1 MVKRGAMEGT
11 QIRVSPGPPVARS
24 RPPDPCTIVIFG
36 VTGDLTHRKLVP
48 ALYNLAKEGDLPEKF
63 AVIGT
68 STSVTSAE
76 EFRAQLQESVSK
88 FSRTRPLD
96 ESVWKAFAAR
106 IDTCVADVNK
116 PDDYTKLC
124 GVIEEVERR
133 EGLSGNRLYYLAVP
147 PGVFPV
153 ILRNLRAAGLLH
165 PTGAARW
172 SRVVIE
178 KPFGRDLA
186 SAHELNRTVAEVIDE
201 SQIFRSDHYLGKET
215 VQNILVFRFGNSIF
229 EPIWNRK
236 YIDHVQITMAEDIT
250 VERRGKFY
258 DATGVLRDVVQSHLL
273 QVLAL
278 CTMEAPATFKADDIR
293 DEKFKLLRSIRP
305 ITTAEVAQD
314 VVAAQ
319 YRGYRDTEGVA
330 KESRTP
336 TYVAL
341 KLAIDN
347 WRWQGVPIYVRAG
360 KGLAARNT
368 EVSIHFQAIPFCLF
382 GNEEVCQRIE
392 PNVLALRIQPREGI
406 ALSFG
411 CKVPGEDLSVGSV
424 TMDFSYADSFHR
436 APWEAY
442 ERLLLDAM
450 RGDHTLFARR
460 DGDEQA
466 WSFVSPILEAWDA
479 RREPLPEYEPGS
491 AGPREAD
498 QLLRRDGRRW
508 RPLT

>member
-1 MVKRGAMEGT
+1 MEGT
-11 QIRVSPGPPVARS
+11 QIEVHAGSGPAVVRS
-24 RPPDPCTIVIFG
+24 RPPDPCVIVIFG

-48 ALYNLAKEGDLPEKF
+48 ALYNLAREGDLPERF
-63 AVIGT
+63 ALIGT
-68 STSVTSAE
+68 STSVGSSDQ
-76 EFRAQLQESVSK
+76 FRADLHDSVAK
-88 FSRTRPLD
+88 HSRTKPID
-96 ESVWKAFAAR
+96 EEVWKKFAAPLE
-106 IDTCVADVNK
+106 TVVADVNA

-124 GVIEEVERR
+124 RTIDEVEKRH
-133 EGLSGNRLYYLAVP
+133 GLPGNRLYYLAVP

-153 ILRNLRAAGLLH
+153 ILRNLKASGLLH
-165 PTGAARW
+165 PTGATRW

-186 SAHELNRTVAEVIDE
+186 SARELNRTVAQVVDE

-236 YIDHVQITMAEDIT
+236 YIDHVQITMAEDLT

-258 DATGVLRDVVQSHLL
+258 DTTGVLRDVVQSHLL

-278 CTMEAPATFKADDIR
+278 CTMEAPATFRADDIR

-305 ITTAEVAQD
+305 ITAGDVAND

-319 YRGYRDTEGVA
+319 YRGYRSTEGVA
-330 KESRTP
+330 RDSRTP

-341 KLAIDN
+341 KMAIDN

-368 EVSIHFQAIPFCLF
+368 EVSIHFQTIPFCLF
-382 GNEEVCQRIE
+382 GDEEVCQRIE

-424 TMDFSYADSFHR
+424 TMNFSYADSFKR

-466 WSFVSPILEAWDA
+466 WSFVTPVLEAWQA
-479 RREPLPEYEPGS
+479 RKDPLPEYDPGS
-491 AGPREAD
+491 SGPKEAD

-508 RPLT
+508 RPLA

>member
-1 MVKRGAMEGT
+1 MDGT
-11 QIRVSPGPPVARS
+11 RIRVNPNAGPAVVRS
-24 RPPDPCTIVIFG
+24 RPPDPCVVVIFG
-36 VTGDLTHRKLVP
+36 VTGDLTHRKLIP
-48 ALYNLAKEGDLPEKF
+48 ALYNLAREGDLPGKF
-63 AVIGT
+63 ALIGT
-68 STSVTSAE
+68 STSVTSAA

-88 FSRTRPLD
+88 FSRSKPLD
-96 ESVWKAFAAR
+96 EEVWKRFAGS
-106 IDTCVADVNK
+106 IETVVADVNA
-116 PDDYTKLC
+116 PDDYAKLRRT
-124 GVIEEVERR
+124 IEAVEQKA
-133 EGLSGNRLYYLAVP
+133 GLPGNRLYYLAVP

-153 ILRNLRAAGLLH
+153 ILRNLKAAGLLQ
-165 PTGAARW
+165 AAGSPGW

-186 SAHELNRTVAEVIDE
+186 SARELNRTVAEVIDE

-236 YIDHVQITMAEDIT
+236 YIDHVQITMAEDLTI
-250 VERRGKFY
+250 ERRGKFY
-258 DATGVLRDVVQSHLL
+258 DATGVLRDIVQSHLL

-305 ITTAEVAQD
+305 ITAGEVGQD

-319 YRGYRDTEGVA
+319 YRGYRASEGVA
-330 KESRTP
+330 KDSRTP

-368 EVSIHFQAIPFCLF
+368 EVSIHFQSIPFCLF
-382 GNEEVCQRIE
+382 GTEEVCQRIE
-392 PNVLALRIQPREGI
+392 PNVLTLRIQPREGI
-406 ALSFG
+406 ALRFG

-424 TMDFSYADSFHR
+424 TMDFSYADSFNR

-466 WSFVSPILEAWDA
+466 WSFVSPILEAWEA
-479 RREPLPEYEPGS
+479 RREPLPEYDTGS

-498 QLLRRDGRRW
+498 DLLRRDGRRW
-508 RPLT
+508 RPLA

>member
-1 MVKRGAMEGT
+1 MEGT
-11 QIRVSPGPPVARS
+11 QIRVNPNASPAVVRS
-24 RPPDPCTIVIFG
+24 KPPDPCIVVIFG
-36 VTGDLTHRKLVP
+36 VTGDLTHRKLIP
-48 ALYNLAKEGDLPEKF
+48 ALYNLAREGDLPERL

-68 STSVTSAE
+68 STSVTSTE
-76 EFRAQLQESVSK
+76 TFRAQLRESIVQ
-88 FSRTRPLD
+88 FSRTKPIDD
-96 ESVWKAFAAR
+96 EVWQRFSAT
-106 IDTCVADVNK
+106 IETVVADVNA
-116 PDDYTKLC
+116 PDDYVKLRRA
-124 GVIEEVERR
+124 IEEVERKQ
-133 EGLSGNRLYYLAVP
+133 GLPGNRLYYLAVP

-153 ILRNLRAAGLLH
+153 ILRNLKAAGLLH
-165 PTGAARW
+165 PANEPRW

-186 SAHELNRTVAEVIDE
+186 SARELNRTVAEVIDE

-258 DATGVLRDVVQSHLL
+258 DAMGVLRDVVQSHIL

-278 CTMEAPATFKADDIR
+278 CTMEAPATFRADDIR
-293 DEKFKLLRSIRP
+293 DEKFKLFRSIRP
-305 ITTAEVAQD
+305 ITATETGQD

-319 YRGYRDTEGVA
+319 YRGYRTTEGVA
-330 KESRTP
+330 KDSRTP
-336 TYVAL
+336 TFVAL

-347 WRWQGVPIYVRAG
+347 WRWQGVPVYVRAG

-368 EVSIHFQAIPFCLF
+368 EVSIHFQTIPFCLF
-382 GNEEVCQRIE
+382 GSEEVCQRIE

-424 TMDFSYADSFHR
+424 TMDFSYADSFNH

-491 AGPREAD
+491 NGPKEAE
-498 QLLRRDGRRW
+498 LLLKRDGRRW
-508 RPLT
+508 RPLS

>member
-1 MVKRGAMEGT
+1 MEGT
-11 QIRVSPGPPVARS
+11 AVKVTPGTNPMVVRS
-24 RPPDPCTIVIFG
+24 RPPDPCVIVIFG
-36 VTGDLTHRKLVP
+36 VTGDLTHRKLIP
-48 ALYNLAKEGDLPEKF
+48 ALYNLAREGELPQQL

-68 STSVTSAE
+68 STSVTSAA
-76 EFRAQLQESVSK
+76 EFRAQLHESVAQ
-88 FSRTRPLD
+88 FSRNKPID
-96 ESVWKAFAAR
+96 EEIWSRFSGR
-106 IDTCVADVNK
+106 IETVVADVNK
-116 PDDYTKLC
+116 PGDYARLC
-124 GVIEEVERR
+124 RTIEEVERR
-133 EGLSGNRLYYLAVP
+133 LGLPGHRLYYLAVP

-153 ILRNLRAAGLLH
+153 ILRNLKAAGLLY
-165 PTGAARW
+165 PTGATRW

-186 SAHELNRTVAEVIDE
+186 TARDLNRTVAEVIDE
-201 SQIFRSDHYLGKET
+201 RQIFRSDHYLGKET

-229 EPIWNRK
+229 EPIWNRR
-236 YIDHVQITMAEDIT
+236 YIDHVQITMAEDLT
-250 VERRGKFY
+250 VDRRGKFY
-258 DATGVLRDVVQSHLL
+258 DSTGVLRDVVQSHLL

-305 ITTAEVAQD
+305 ISGEDVVRD

-319 YRGYRDTEGVA
+319 YHGYRATEGVA
-330 KESRTP
+330 PDSRTP

-341 KLAIDN
+341 RLMIDN
-347 WRWQGVPIYVRAG
+347 WRWQGVPFYVRAG

-368 EVSIHFQAIPFCLF
+368 EVSIHFQTIPFCLF
-382 GNEEVCQRIE
+382 GDEEICQRID
-392 PNVLALRIQPREGI
+392 PNVLVLRIQPREGI
-406 ALSFG
+406 ALRFG

-424 TMDFSYADSFHR
+424 TMNFSYADSFNH

-466 WSFVSPILEAWDA
+466 WSFLSPILAAWAA
-479 RREPLPEYEPGS
+479 RPEPLPEYPTGS
-491 AGPREAD
+491 EGPKESVA
-498 QLLRRDGRRW
+498 LLRRDGRRW

>member
-1 MVKRGAMEGT
+1 MEGT
-11 QIRVSPGPPVARS
+11 QIRVRPGAGPAVVRS
-24 RPPDPCTIVIFG
+24 RPPDPCLLVIFG

-48 ALYNLAKEGDLPEKF
+48 ALYNLARDGALPDKF
-63 AVIGT
+63 ALIGT
-68 STSVTSAE
+68 STSVGSSDQ
-76 EFRAQLQESVSK
+76 FRTDLHDSVAK
-88 FSRTRPLD
+88 FSRTKPID
-96 ESVWKAFAAR
+96 EQVWKKFAAPLE
-106 IDTCVADVNK
+106 TVVADVNT

-124 GVIEEVERR
+124 RTIEEVEKRN
-133 EGLSGNRLYYLAVP
+133 GLPGNRLYYLAVP

-153 ILRNLRAAGLLH
+153 ILRNLKASGLLH
-165 PTGAARW
+165 PTGANRW
-172 SRVVIE
+172 SRVVVE

-186 SAHELNRTVAEVIDE
+186 SARELNRTVAQVIDE

-236 YIDHVQITMAEDIT
+236 YIDHVQITMAEELTI
-250 VERRGKFY
+250 ERRGKFY
-258 DATGVLRDVVQSHLL
+258 DATGVLRDVVQSHLM

-293 DEKFKLLRSIRP
+293 DEKFKLFRSIRP
-305 ITTAEVAQD
+305 IAPADVAAQ

-319 YRGYRDTEGVA
+319 YRGYRSAEGVA
-330 KESRTP
+330 PDSRTP

-341 KLAIDN
+341 KMAIDN

-360 KGLAARNT
+360 KGLAARKT
-368 EVSIHFQAIPFCLF
+368 EVSIHFQTIPFCLF

-392 PNVLALRIQPREGI
+392 PNVLTLRIQPDEGI

-411 CKVPGEDLSVGSV
+411 CKVPGEDLAVGSV
-424 TMDFSYADSFHR
+424 TMNFSYADSFKR
-436 APWEAY
+436 EPWEAY

-460 DGDEQA
+460 DGDETA
-466 WSFVSPILEAWDA
+466 WSVVTPVLEAWDA
-479 RREPLPEYEPGS
+479 QKAPLPEYDPGS
-491 AGPREAD
+491 AGPQEAD

>member
-1 MVKRGAMEGT
+1 MDGT
-11 QIRVSPGPPVARS
+11 EIRVRAAAGPAVVRS
-24 RPPDPCTIVIFG
+24 RPPDPCVVVIFG
-36 VTGDLTHRKLVP
+36 VTGDLTHRKLIP
-48 ALYNLAKEGDLPEKF
+48 ALYNLAREGDLPDRF
-63 AVIGT
+63 AVVGT
-68 STSVTSAE
+68 STSVTSAA
-76 EFRAQLQESVSK
+76 EFRAQLHESVAK
-88 FSRTRPLD
+88 FSRAKPVD
-96 ESVWKAFAAR
+96 EEVWKKFAAPLE
-106 IDTCVADVNK
+106 TVVADVNA

-124 GVIEEVERR
+124 RTIEDVEKRN
-133 EGLSGNRLYYLAVP
+133 GLPGNRLYYLAVP

-153 ILRNLRAAGLLH
+153 ILRNLRGAGLLH
-165 PTGAARW
+165 PTGATRW

-186 SAHELNRTVAEVIDE
+186 SARELNRTVAEVIDE

-258 DATGVLRDVVQSHLL
+258 DATGVIRDIVQSHLL

-278 CTMEAPATFKADDIR
+278 CTMEAPATFRADDIR

-305 ITTAEVAQD
+305 ITAADVAQD

-330 KESRTP
+330 RDSRTP

-341 KLAIDN
+341 KMAIDN

-360 KGLAARNT
+360 KGLAARDT
-368 EVSIHFQAIPFCLF
+368 EVSIHFQTIPFCLF

-406 ALSFG
+406 ALRFG

-424 TMDFSYADSFHR
+424 TMNFSYADSFKR

-466 WSFVSPILEAWDA
+466 WSFITPILDAWAA
-479 RREPLPEYEPGS
+479 RKDPLPEYDPGS
-491 AGPREAD
+491 SGPTEAD

-508 RPLT
+508 RALG

>member
-1 MVKRGAMEGT
+1 V
-11 QIRVSPGPPVARS
+11 RS
-24 RPPDPCTIVIFG
+24 RPPDPCVIVIFG
-36 VTGDLTHRKLVP
+36 VTGDLTHRKLMP
-48 ALYNLAKEGDLPEKF
+48 ALYNLAREGDLPERF

-68 STSVTSAE
+68 STSVPPTD
-76 EFRAQLQESVSK
+76 EFRAQLHESVATH
-88 FSRTRPLD
+88 SRTKPLD
-96 ESVWKAFAAR
+96 EEVWKKFAAPLE
-106 IDTCVADVNK
+106 TVVADVNA

-124 GVIEEVERR
+124 HAVEEVEQRH
-133 EGLSGNRLYYLAVP
+133 GLPGNRLFYLAVP
-147 PGVFPV
+147 PGIFPV
-153 ILRNLRAAGLLH
+153 ILRNLKASRLIH
-165 PTGAARW
+165 PTGATRW

-186 SAHELNRTVAEVIDE
+186 SARELNRTVSEVIDE

-236 YIDHVQITMAEDIT
+236 YIDHVQITMAEDLT

-305 ITTAEVAQD
+305 IAAAEVAQD

-319 YRGYRDTEGVA
+319 YRGYRSSEGVA
-330 KESRTP
+330 RDSRTP

-341 KLAIDN
+341 KMTIDN
-347 WRWQGVPIYVRAG
+347 WRWQGVPFYVRAG

-368 EVSIHFQAIPFCLF
+368 EVSIHFQTIPFCLF
-382 GNEEVCQRIE
+382 GSEEVCQRIE

-424 TMDFSYADSFHR
+424 TMNFSYADSFNR

-466 WSFVSPILEAWDA
+466 WSFVTPILEAWQA
-479 RREPLPEYEPGS
+479 GNQPLPEYDPGA
-491 AGPREAD
+491 AGPKEAD

-508 RPLT
+508 RPLS

>member
-1 MVKRGAMEGT
+1 MEGT
-11 QIRVSPGPPVARS
+11 QIEVHAGAGPAVVRS
-24 RPPDPCTIVIFG
+24 RPPDPCVIVIFG
-36 VTGDLTHRKLVP
+36 VTGDLTHRKLIP
-48 ALYNLAKEGDLPEKF
+48 ALYNLAREGDLPERY

-68 STSVTSAE
+68 STSVTSTS
-76 EFRAQLQESVSK
+76 EFRAQLQESVAK
-88 FSRTRPLD
+88 FSRTKPID
-96 ESVWKAFAAR
+96 EEVWQKFAAPLE
-106 IDTCVADVNK
+106 TVVADVNA

-124 GVIEEVERR
+124 HTVEEVEKKH
-133 EGLSGNRLYYLAVP
+133 GLPGNRLYYLAVP

-165 PTGAARW
+165 PTGATRW

-186 SAHELNRTVAEVIDE
+186 SSRELNRTVGEVIDE

-236 YIDHVQITMAEDIT
+236 YIDHVQITMAEDLT

-258 DATGVLRDVVQSHLL
+258 DTTGVLRDVVQSHLL

-305 ITTAEVAQD
+305 ITTADVAGD

-319 YRGYRDTEGVA
+319 YRGYRQSEGVA
-330 KESRTP
+330 RDSRTP

-341 KLAIDN
+341 KMAIDN

-368 EVSIHFQAIPFCLF
+368 EVSIHFQTIPFCLF
-382 GNEEVCQRIE
+382 GDEEVCQRIE

-424 TMDFSYADSFHR
+424 TMNFAYADSFKR

-466 WSFVSPILEAWDA
+466 WSFVTPILEAWQKGQ
-479 RREPLPEYEPGS
+479 EPLPEYEPGS
-491 AGPREAD
+491 AGPKEAD

-508 RPLT
+508 RTLT

>member
-1 MVKRGAMEGT
+1 MEGT
-11 QIRVSPGPPVARS
+11 QIEVHAGSGPAVVRS
-24 RPPDPCTIVIFG
+24 RPPDPCVIVIFG

-48 ALYNLAKEGDLPEKF
+48 ALYNLAREGDLPERF
-63 AVIGT
+63 ALIGT
-68 STSVTSAE
+68 STSVGSSDQ
-76 EFRAQLQESVSK
+76 FRADLHDSVAK
-88 FSRTRPLD
+88 HSRTKPID
-96 ESVWKAFAAR
+96 EEVWKKFAAPLE
-106 IDTCVADVNK
+106 TVVADVNA

-124 GVIEEVERR
+124 RTIDEVEKRH
-133 EGLSGNRLYYLAVP
+133 GLPGNRLYYLAVP

-153 ILRNLRAAGLLH
+153 ILRNLKASGLLH
-165 PTGAARW
+165 PTGATRW

-186 SAHELNRTVAEVIDE
+186 SARELNRTVAQVVDE

-236 YIDHVQITMAEDIT
+236 YIDHVQITMAEDLT

-258 DATGVLRDVVQSHLL
+258 DTTGVLRDVVQSHLL

-278 CTMEAPATFKADDIR
+278 CTMEAPATFRADDIR

-305 ITTAEVAQD
+305 ITAGDVAND

-319 YRGYRDTEGVA
+319 YRGYRSTEGVA
-330 KESRTP
+330 RDSRTP

-341 KLAIDN
+341 KMAIDN

-368 EVSIHFQAIPFCLF
+368 EVSIHFQTIPFCLF
-382 GNEEVCQRIE
+382 GSEEVCQRIE

-424 TMDFSYADSFHR
+424 TMNFSYADSFKR

-466 WSFVSPILEAWDA
+466 WSFVTPVLEAWQA
-479 RREPLPEYEPGS
+479 RKDPLPEYDPGS
-491 AGPREAD
+491 SGPKEAD

-508 RPLT
+508 RPLA

>member
-1 MVKRGAMEGT
+1 MEGT
-11 QIRVSPGPPVARS
+11 QIRVQAATGPAVVRS
-24 RPPDPCTIVIFG
+24 RPPDPCVIVIFG
-36 VTGDLTHRKLVP
+36 VTGDLTHRKLMP
-48 ALYNLAKEGDLPEKF
+48 ALYNLARQGDLPERF

-68 STSVTSAE
+68 STSVTSTA
-76 EFRAQLQESVSK
+76 EFRAQLQDSVSK
-88 FSRTRPLD
+88 FSRTKPLD
-96 ESVWKAFAAR
+96 EEVWKKFAAPLE
-106 IDTCVADVNK
+106 TVVADVNA

-124 GVIEEVERR
+124 STVEEVEQRY
-133 EGLSGNRLYYLAVP
+133 GLSGNRLFYLAVP
-147 PGVFPV
+147 PGVFPT
-153 ILRNLRAAGLLH
+153 ILRNLKGSRLIHPAGA
-165 PTGAARW
+165 TRW

-186 SAHELNRTVAEVIDE
+186 SARELNRTVAEVIDE

-236 YIDHVQITMAEDIT
+236 YIDHVQITMAEDLT

-305 ITTAEVAQD
+305 ITAAEVAQD

-319 YRGYRDTEGVA
+319 YRGYRASEGVA
-330 KESRTP
+330 RDSRTP

-341 KLAIDN
+341 KMAIDN

-382 GNEEVCQRIE
+382 GSEEVCQRIE

-466 WSFVSPILEAWDA
+466 WSFVTPILEAWQA
-479 RREPLPEYEPGS
+479 GNQPLPEYDPGA
-491 AGPREAD
+491 AGPKEAD

-508 RPLT
+508 RPLA

>member
-1 MVKRGAMEGT
+1 MEGT
-11 QIRVSPGPPVARS
+11 QIEVHAGAGPAVVRS
-24 RPPDPCTIVIFG
+24 RPPDPCVIIIFG
-36 VTGDLTHRKLVP
+36 VTGDLTHRKLIP
-48 ALYNLAKEGDLPEKF
+48 ALYNLAREGDLPERY
-63 AVIGT
+63 AVLGT
-68 STSVTSAE
+68 STSVTSSS
-76 EFRAQLQESVSK
+76 EFRAQLHESVAR
-88 FSRTRPLD
+88 FSRTKPIDD
-96 ESVWKAFAAR
+96 EVWQKFAAPLE
-106 IDTCVADVNK
+106 TVVADVNA

-124 GVIEEVERR
+124 RTVEEVEKRN
-133 EGLSGNRLYYLAVP
+133 GLPGNRLYYLAVP

-165 PTGAARW
+165 PTGATRW

-186 SAHELNRTVAEVIDE
+186 SSRDLNRTVAEVIDE

-236 YIDHVQITMAEDIT
+236 YIDHVQITMAEELT

-258 DATGVLRDVVQSHLL
+258 DTTGVLRDVVQSHLL

-305 ITTAEVAQD
+305 ITASDVATD

-319 YRGYRDTEGVA
+319 YRGYRQSEGVA
-330 KESRTP
+330 RDSRTP

-341 KLAIDN
+341 KMAIDN

-368 EVSIHFQAIPFCLF
+368 EVSIHFQSIPFCLF

-392 PNVLALRIQPREGI
+392 QNVLALRIQPHEGI

-411 CKVPGEDLSVGSV
+411 CKVPGEDLAVGSV
-424 TMDFSYADSFHR
+424 TMNFSYADSFKR

-466 WSFVSPILEAWDA
+466 WSFVTPILDAWQS
-479 RREPLPEYEPGS
+479 RQEPLPEYEPGS
-491 AGPREAD
+491 AGPKEAD

>member
-1 MVKRGAMEGT
+1 MEGT
-11 QIRVSPGPPVARS
+11 SIRVNPGAGPAVVRS

-48 ALYNLAKEGDLPEKF
+48 ALYNLAKEGDLPERC

-68 STSVTSAE
+68 STSVTSPH
-76 EFRAQLQESVSK
+76 EFRAQLRESVSK
-88 FSRTRPLD
+88 FSRTKPLD
-96 ESVWKAFAAR
+96 DAVWQDFAAS
-106 IDTCVADVNK
+106 IETCVADVNA
-116 PDDYTKLC
+116 PDDYTKLAR
-124 GVIEEVERR
+124 VIEDVEHRK
-133 EGLSGNRLYYLAVP
+133 GLPGNRLYYLAVP

-153 ILRNLRAAGLLH
+153 ILRNLRGAGLLY
-165 PTGAARW
+165 PLGASRW

-186 SAHELNRTVAEVIDE
+186 SARELNRTVAEVVDE

-236 YIDHVQITMAEDIT
+236 YIDHVQISMAEDLTI
-250 VERRGKFY
+250 ERRGKFY
-258 DATGVLRDVVQSHLL
+258 DSTGVLRDVVQSHLM

-278 CTMEAPATFKADDIR
+278 CTMEAPATFRADDIR

-305 ITTAEVAQD
+305 ITAAEVAQD
-314 VVAAQ
+314 VVAGQ
-319 YRGYRDTEGVA
+319 YRGYRQAEGVA
-330 KESRTP
+330 KDSRTP

-341 KLAIDN
+341 KMWIDN

-368 EVSIHFQAIPFCLF
+368 EVSIHFQTIPFCLF

-406 ALSFG
+406 ALRFG

-466 WSFVSPILEAWDA
+466 WAFASPILDAWAAGRD
-479 RREPLPEYEPGS
+479 PLPEYEIGS
-491 AGPREAD
+491 AGPKEAEA
-498 QLLRRDGRRW
+498 LLRRDGRRW
-508 RPLT
+508 RPLS

>member
-1 MVKRGAMEGT
+1 MDGT
-11 QIRVSPGPPVARS
+11 SIRVNPNASPAVVRS
-24 RPPDPCTIVIFG
+24 RPPDPCVVVIFG
-36 VTGDLTHRKLVP
+36 VTGDLTHRKLIP
-48 ALYNLAKEGDLPEKF
+48 ALYNLSREGDLPQRF

-68 STSVTSAE
+68 STSVTSAA
-76 EFRAQLQESVSK
+76 EFRAQLFDSVSK
-88 FSRTRPLD
+88 FSRTKPIDD
-96 ESVWKAFAAR
+96 EVWKKFSAPLE
-106 IDTCVADVNK
+106 TVVADVNA
-116 PDDYTKLC
+116 PADYAKLRRT
-124 GVIEEVERR
+124 IEEVEKRN
-133 EGLSGNRLYYLAVP
+133 GLPGNRLYYLAVP
-147 PGVFPV
+147 PGIFPV
-153 ILRNLRAAGLLH
+153 ILRNLKAAGLLY
-165 PTGAARW
+165 PAGNSPW

-186 SAHELNRTVAEVIDE
+186 SARELNRTVAEFLEE
-201 SQIFRSDHYLGKET
+201 SQTFRSDHYLGKET

-236 YIDHVQITMAEDIT
+236 YVDHVQITMAEEIS

-278 CTMEAPATFKADDIR
+278 CTMEAPGTFKADDIR
-293 DEKFKLLRSIRP
+293 DEKFKLLRSVRAI
-305 ITTAEVAQD
+305 EESD

-319 YRGYRDTEGVA
+319 YEGYRRTEGVA
-330 KESRTP
+330 RDSRTP

-347 WRWQGVPIYVRAG
+347 WRWQGVPFYVRAG

-368 EVSIHFQAIPFCLF
+368 EVSIYFQTIPFCLF

-392 PNVLALRIQPREGI
+392 PNVLTLRIQPREGI
-406 ALSFG
+406 ALRFG

-424 TMDFSYADSFHR
+424 TMDFSYADSFNR

-466 WSFVSPILEAWDA
+466 WALVSPILEAWAAGKD
-479 RREPLPEYEPGS
+479 PLPEYALGGPG
-491 AGPREAD
+491 PKEAD
-498 QLLRRDGRRW
+498 LLLKRDGRRW
-508 RPLT
+508 RPLA

>member
-1 MVKRGAMEGT
+1 MEGT

-24 RPPDPCTIVIFG
+24 RPPDHCTIVIFG

-68 STSVTSAE
+68 STSVTSAD

-165 PTGAARW
+165 PTGASRW

-258 DATGVLRDVVQSHLL
+258 DATGVLRDVV
-273 QVLAL
+273 
-278 CTMEAPATFKADDIR
+278 
-293 DEKFKLLRSIRP
+293 
-305 ITTAEVAQD
+305 
-314 VVAAQ
+314 
-319 YRGYRDTEGVA
+319 
-330 KESRTP
+330 
-336 TYVAL
+336 
-341 KLAIDN
+341 
-347 WRWQGVPIYVRAG
+347 
-360 KGLAARNT
+360 
-368 EVSIHFQAIPFCLF
+368 
-382 GNEEVCQRIE
+382 
-392 PNVLALRIQPREGI
+392 
-406 ALSFG
+406 
-411 CKVPGEDLSVGSV
+411 
-424 TMDFSYADSFHR
+424 
-436 APWEAY
+436 
-442 ERLLLDAM
+442 
-450 RGDHTLFARR
+450 
-460 DGDEQA
+460 
-466 WSFVSPILEAWDA
+466 
-479 RREPLPEYEPGS
+479 
-491 AGPREAD
+491 
-498 QLLRRDGRRW
+498 
-508 RPLT
+508 

>member
-1 MVKRGAMEGT
+1 MEGT
-11 QIRVSPGPPVARS
+11 QIQVNAGSGPAVVRS
-24 RPPDPCTIVIFG
+24 RPPDPCVVVIFG

-48 ALYNLAKEGDLPEKF
+48 ALYNLAREGDLPERF
-63 AVIGT
+63 ALIGT
-68 STSVTSAE
+68 STSVTGADK
-76 EFRAQLQESVSK
+76 FRTDLHDSVAK
-88 FSRTRPLD
+88 YSRTKPID
-96 ESVWKAFAAR
+96 EEVWKKFAAPLE
-106 IDTCVADVNK
+106 TVVADVNT
-116 PDDYTKLC
+116 PDDYTKLART
-124 GVIEEVERR
+124 IEEVEKRND
-133 EGLSGNRLYYLAVP
+133 LPGNRLYYMAVP

-153 ILRNLRAAGLLH
+153 ILRNLRASGLLH
-165 PTGAARW
+165 PTGATRW

-178 KPFGRDLA
+178 KPFGRDLG
-186 SAHELNRTVAEVIDE
+186 SARELNRTVAQVIDE

-236 YIDHVQITMAEDIT
+236 YIDHVQITMAEDLT

-305 ITTAEVAQD
+305 ITAADVATD

-319 YRGYRDTEGVA
+319 YRGYRSSEGVSPH
-330 KESRTP
+330 SRTP

-341 KLAIDN
+341 KMAIDN

-360 KGLAARNT
+360 KGMAARNT
-368 EVSIHFQAIPFCLF
+368 EVSIHFQTIPFCLF
-382 GNEEVCQRIE
+382 GNEEICQRIE
-392 PNVLALRIQPREGI
+392 PNVLALRIQPHEGI

-411 CKVPGEDLSVGSV
+411 CKVPGEDLAVGSV
-424 TMDFSYADSFHR
+424 TMNFSYADSFKR
-436 APWEAY
+436 EPWEAY

-466 WSFVSPILEAWDA
+466 WSIITPVLEAWTAGKD
-479 RREPLPEYEPGS
+479 PLPEYEPGS
-491 AGPREAD
+491 AGPKEAD

-508 RPLT
+508 RPIS